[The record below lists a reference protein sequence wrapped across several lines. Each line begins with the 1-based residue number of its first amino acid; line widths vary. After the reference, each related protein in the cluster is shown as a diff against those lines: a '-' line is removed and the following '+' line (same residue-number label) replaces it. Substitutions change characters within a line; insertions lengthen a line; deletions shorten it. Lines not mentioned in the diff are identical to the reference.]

1 MEILELKDVKAI
13 PDVIHTYPDR
23 VKSEGTPLV
32 IDNGSY
38 KCRVGWATEKE
49 PQLIFK
55 NLIAKPRKERGK
67 KDGEPQ
73 VGNDIANIEAVR
85 FQLKTQFDRNVV
97 THFEAQE
104 QIFDYIFTHMGIDTE
119 GAVNHPIILTETFLN
134 PNYSRNL
141 MAELLF
147 ECYNVPSIAYGVDC
161 LFSYQHNN
169 CPSDGLIISIGYHTT
184 HIIPILDGK
193 ADPVNSRRI
202 NVGGYHI
209 TSYMHRLLQLKY
221 PVHVNAITPSRAEEL
236 IHEHSM
242 IALNYQEEISKW
254 ADPDYYDA
262 NVLRVQLPYVAP
274 SSAPGL
280 TVEQQ
285 KERKRELA
293 RRLMEINARKREE
306 RLAED
311 EEQLNQLLA
320 VQDLLEEG
328 ETDEFDQA
336 LKSYSLANEADLIK
350 MINNLQAKVERTR
363 QKIVAA
369 NSQEENIV
377 MEEQKPKIKSSLQPK
392 DQQDFDE
399 WIAGVRKKRQ
409 EILEKR
415 MAKRQ
420 RRQDMAKRRTAA
432 AQERM
437 RIISQLARKEKRDDD
452 FGMRDEDWD
461 VYKVINRVRKQHF
474 KSIVLVLSHM
484 FMLNITVQEGGDS
497 DSELEQ
503 EKLLELEDVLRHHDP
518 EFDGA
523 GSNVPMV
530 PGETHQ
536 LHIGVERLRAPEIL
550 FQPSLIGS
558 MEAGIAETIE
568 FVLKLYPPEQ
578 QLRLVGNIFLT
589 GGPTTF
595 PGLLERLNRELR
607 EMRPFD
613 SNFQINI
620 AKNTSIDAWYGA
632 RDFGLNGNLPEFL
645 VSKKEYEEKGGEY
658 FKEHSTSNTYTRS
671 PDPLP
676 IIQVPVT
683 SEQIIVEDAVV
694 DVEME

>member
-1 MEILELKDVKAI
+1 MDILELKDVKSV
-13 PDVIHTYPDR
+13 PDIVHEYSAR
-23 VKSEGTPLV
+23 VKNESIPLV

-38 KCRVGWATEKE
+38 NCRVGWATNKE

-67 KDGEPQ
+67 KDGELQ
-73 VGNDIANIEAVR
+73 VGNDITNIEAVR
-85 FQLKTQFDRNVV
+85 FQLKTQFDRNIV
-97 THFEAQE
+97 THFEVQE
-104 QIFDYIFTHMGIDTE
+104 HIFDYTFTHMGIDTE
-119 GAVNHPIILTETFLN
+119 CSVNHPIILTEAFLN

-147 ECYNVPSIAYGVDC
+147 ECYNIPSIAYGVDC

-169 CPSDGLIISIGYHTT
+169 CPPYGLIINIGYHTT

-193 ADPVNSRRI
+193 PDCANSRRI

-221 PVHVNAITPSRAEEL
+221 PVHVNAINPSRAEEL
-236 IHEHSM
+236 IHDHSL
-242 IALNYQEEISKW
+242 IAVDYQDEIQKW

-274 SSAPGL
+274 PTTPGL

-311 EEQLNQLLA
+311 EEQLNQFLA

-328 ETDEFDQA
+328 EPEEFGKA
-336 LKSYSLANEADLIK
+336 LKSYNLANEAELMK
-350 MINNLQAKVERTR
+350 MINTLQIKVERTR

-369 NSQEENIV
+369 NSHEENIV
-377 MEEQKPKIKSSLQPK
+377 IDEQKPKTKTSMQPK
-392 DQQDFDE
+392 DQPDFDE
-399 WIAGVRKKRQ
+399 WIAGLKKRRQ
-409 EILEKR
+409 EILDKR
-415 MAKRQ
+415 LAKRQ

-437 RIISQLARKEKRDDD
+437 RIISQLAKKEKRDDD

-461 VYKVINRVRKQHF
+461 VYKVINK
-474 KSIVLVLSHM
+474 
-484 FMLNITVQEGGDS
+484 EGGDS

-503 EKLLELEDVLRHHDP
+503 ERLIELEDVLRHHDP
-518 EFDGA
+518 DFDGA
-523 GSNVPMV
+523 GSNVPLI

-536 LHIGVERLRAPEIL
+536 LHVGLELLRAPELL
-550 FQPSLIGS
+550 FQPSKIGS
-558 MEAGIAETIE
+558 IEAGIAETIE
-568 FVLKLYPPEQ
+568 FVLKRYSDEIQ
-578 QLRLVGNIFLT
+578 MRILT
-589 GGPTTF
+589 
-595 PGLLERLNRELR
+595 
-607 EMRPFD
+607 
-613 SNFQINI
+613 
-620 AKNTSIDAWYGA
+620 
-632 RDFGLNGNLPEFL
+632 NGNYCKIHRARTKIRVAAAFAAG
-645 VSKKEYEEKGGEY
+645 K
-658 FKEHSTSNTYTRS
+658 
-671 PDPLP
+671 
-676 IIQVPVT
+676 
-683 SEQIIVEDAVV
+683 A
-694 DVEME
+694 

>member
-1 MEILELKDVKAI
+1 MEILELKDVKAVADI
-13 PDVIHTYPDR
+13 IHVYPER
-23 VKSEGTPLV
+23 VRNEATPLV

-67 KDGEPQ
+67 KDGELQ

-104 QIFDYIFTHMGIDTE
+104 QIFDYTFSHMGIDTE
-119 GAVNHPIILTETFLN
+119 GSMNHPIILTEAFLN

-169 CPSDGLIISIGYHTT
+169 CPPDGLIVSLGYHTT
-184 HIIPILDGK
+184 HVIPILDGK
-193 ADPVNSRRI
+193 ADACNARRI

-209 TSYMHRLLQLKY
+209 ISYMHRLLQLKY

-236 IHEHSM
+236 IHEHSF
-242 IALNYQEEISKW
+242 IAYNYQEEVKKW
-254 ADPDYYDA
+254 SDPDHYDA

-274 SSAPGL
+274 ASTPGL

-311 EEQLNQLLA
+311 EEQLNQLMA

-328 ETDEFDQA
+328 ETEEFEQA
-336 LKSYSLANEADLIK
+336 LKSFSLANEADLIK

-377 MEEQKPKIKSSLQPK
+377 IEEQKPKIKASLQPK
-392 DQQDFDE
+392 DQQDTDE
-399 WIAGVRKKRQ
+399 WIASVRKRRQ
-409 EILEKR
+409 EILDKR
-415 MAKRQ
+415 LAKRQ

-461 VYKVINRVRKQHF
+461 VYKVINR
-474 KSIVLVLSHM
+474 
-484 FMLNITVQEGGDS
+484 EGGDS

-503 EKLLELEDVLRHHDP
+503 ERLLELEDVLRHHDP
-518 EFDGA
+518 EFDGV
-523 GSNVPMV
+523 GSTVPLI

-536 LHIGVERLRAPEIL
+536 LHVGVERLRTPELL
-550 FQPSLIGS
+550 FQASMIGS
-558 MEAGIAETIE
+558 VEAGIAETIE
-568 FVLKLYPPEQ
+568 FVLKLYPAEIQ
-578 QLRLVGNIFLT
+578 MRLVENVFLT
-589 GGPTTF
+589 GGPASI

-607 EMRPFD
+607 EIRPFGTGYRV
-613 SNFQINI
+613 SI
-620 AKNTSIDAWYGA
+620 AKNSNLDAWYGA
-632 RDFGLNGNLPEFL
+632 RDFGLSGNLPEYL
-645 VSKKEYEEKGGEY
+645 VTRREYEEKGGEY
-658 FKEHSTSNTYTRS
+658 LKEHTASNTYTRS

-676 IIQVPVT
+676 ILQIPVS
-683 SEQIIVEDAVV
+683 SEQIILEDAIV
-694 DVEME
+694 DVEIE

>member
-1 MEILELKDVKAI
+1 MEVLELKDVKAV
-13 PDVIHTYPDR
+13 PDIIHPYPDR
-23 VKSEGTPLV
+23 VKSEATPLTNIQV
-32 IDNGSY
+32 SERYSCNTKYVASITDIE
-38 KCRVGWATEKE
+38 KQLFCRVV
-49 PQLIFK
+49 QLQSWMGYRK
-55 NLIAKPRKERGK
+55 GASPRKERGK

-104 QIFDYIFTHMGIDTE
+104 QIFDYTFTHMGIDTE
-119 GAVNHPIILTETFLN
+119 GAVNHPIILTEAFLN

-147 ECYNVPSIAYGVDC
+147 ECYNVPAIAYGVDC

-169 CPSDGLIISIGYHTT
+169 CPPDGLIISIGYHTT

-202 NVGGYHI
+202 NIGGYHI

-254 ADPDYYDA
+254 ADPDYYDT

-274 SSAPGL
+274 ANAPGL

-336 LKSYSLANEADLIK
+336 LKTYSLANEADLIK

-369 NSQEENIV
+369 NSQEENIA

-409 EILEKR
+409 EILERR

-461 VYKVINRVRKQHF
+461 VYKVINR
-474 KSIVLVLSHM
+474 
-484 FMLNITVQEGGDS
+484 EGGDS
-497 DSELEQ
+497 DSEVEQ
-503 EKLLELEDVLRHHDP
+503 EKLMELEDVLRHHDP

-536 LHIGVERLRAPEIL
+536 LHVGVERLRAPEIL
-550 FQPSLIGS
+550 FQSSMIGS
-558 MEAGIAETIE
+558 VEAGIAETIE
-568 FVLKLYPPEQ
+568 FILKLYPPEQ
-578 QLRLVGNIFLT
+578 QSRLVGNIFLT
-589 GGPTTF
+589 GGPTRF

-607 EMRPFD
+607 EMRPFG
-613 SNFQINI
+613 SSFQINI
-620 AKNTSIDAWYGA
+620 AKNTNLDAWYGA

-676 IIQVPVT
+676 TVQAPVT
-683 SEQIIVEDAVV
+683 SEQVIVEDAVV

>member
-1 MEILELKDVKAI
+1 MDILELKDVKAVADI
-13 PDVIHTYPDR
+13 IHTYSEK
-23 VKSEGTPLV
+23 VKTESTPLV

-38 KCRVGWATEKE
+38 NCRVGWATEKE

-67 KDGEPQ
+67 KDGELQ

-104 QIFDYIFTHMGIDTE
+104 QIFDYTFMHMGIGTE
-119 GAVNHPIILTETFLN
+119 GSVDHPIILTEAFLN

-147 ECYNVPSIAYGVDC
+147 ECYNIPSIAYGVDC

-169 CPSDGLIISIGYHTT
+169 CASDGLIVSIGYHTT
-184 HIIPILDGK
+184 HIIPVLDGK
-193 ADPVNSRRI
+193 VDPVNARRI

-209 TSYMHRLLQLKY
+209 ISYMHRLLQLKY

-236 IHEHSM
+236 IHEHSV
-242 IALNYQEEISKW
+242 IALDYQDEISKW
-254 ADPDYYDA
+254 ADPDHYDM

-274 SSAPGL
+274 TSTPGL
-280 TVEQQ
+280 SVEQQ

-328 ETDEFDQA
+328 ETEEFYQA
-336 LKSYSLANEADLIK
+336 LKTYSLANEADLIK
-350 MINNLQAKVERTR
+350 MINNLQAKIERTR

-377 MEEQKPKIKSSLQPK
+377 IEDQKPKIKSSLQPK

-409 EILEKR
+409 EILDKR
-415 MAKRQ
+415 LAKRQ

-461 VYKVINRVRKQHF
+461 VYKVINR
-474 KSIVLVLSHM
+474 
-484 FMLNITVQEGGDS
+484 EGGDS

-523 GSNVPMV
+523 GSSVPLI

-536 LHIGVERLRAPEIL
+536 LHVGLERLRAPELL
-550 FQPSLIGS
+550 FQPSMIGS
-558 MEAGIAETIE
+558 VEAGIAETIE
-568 FVLKLYPPEQ
+568 YVLKRYSIEQ
-578 QLRLVGNIFLT
+578 QMRLVGNVFLT
-589 GGPTTF
+589 GGPASF
-595 PGLLERLNRELR
+595 PGLLERLTRELR
-607 EMRPFD
+607 EIRPFM
-613 SNFQINI
+613 SSFQLNI
-620 AKNTSIDAWYGA
+620 AKNTSLDAWYGA
-632 RDFGLNGNLPEFL
+632 RDFGLNGNLSEYL
-645 VSKKEYEEKGGEY
+645 VTRKEYEEKGGEY
-658 FKEHSTSNTYTRS
+658 LKEHTSSNTFAKS

-676 IIQVPVT
+676 MIQVPAA
-683 SEQIIVEDAVV
+683 SEIIVEDAIV

>member
-1 MEILELKDVKAI
+1 MEVLELKDVKAV
-13 PDVIHTYPDR
+13 PDIIHNYPHKIKD
-23 VKSEGTPLV
+23 EAIPLV
-32 IDNGSY
+32 VDNGSY
-38 KCRVGWATEKE
+38 NCRVGWATEKE

-104 QIFDYIFTHMGIDTE
+104 QIFDYTFTHMGIDTE
-119 GAVNHPIILTETFLN
+119 GSVNHPIILTEAFLN
-134 PNYSRNL
+134 PNYSRN
-141 MAELLF
+141 
-147 ECYNVPSIAYGVDC
+147 SYGVDC

-169 CPSDGLIISIGYHTT
+169 CPPDGLIVSIGYHTT
-184 HIIPILDGK
+184 QIIPILDGK

-202 NVGGYHI
+202 NIGGYHI

-242 IALNYQEEISKW
+242 IALNYQEVVSKW

-274 SSAPGL
+274 ASTPGL
-280 TVEQQ
+280 TIEQQ

-320 VQDLLEEG
+320 IQDLLEEG

-336 LKSYSLANEADLIK
+336 LKTYSLANEADLIK

-377 MEEQKPKIKSSLQPK
+377 MEDQKPKIKSSLQPK
-392 DQQDFDE
+392 DQQDFEE
-399 WIAGVRKKRQ
+399 WIAGVRKRRQ
-409 EILEKR
+409 EILDKR

-437 RIISQLARKEKRDDD
+437 RIISQLARKDKRDDD

-461 VYKVINRVRKQHF
+461 VYKVINR
-474 KSIVLVLSHM
+474 
-484 FMLNITVQEGGDS
+484 EGGDS

-503 EKLLELEDVLRHHDP
+503 EKLMELEDVLRHHDP

-523 GSNVPMV
+523 GSSVPMI

-536 LHIGVERLRAPEIL
+536 LHVGVERLRAAELL
-550 FQPSLIGS
+550 FQPSMIGS
-558 MEAGIAETIE
+558 VEAGIAETIE
-568 FVLKLYPPEQ
+568 FVLKLYSPEQ
-578 QLRLVGNIFLT
+578 QKRLVSNVFLT
-589 GGPTTF
+589 GGPTAL
-595 PGLLERLNRELR
+595 PGLLERLKRELK
-607 EMRPFD
+607 EIRPFG
-613 SNFQINI
+613 SNFQINV
-620 AKNTSIDAWYGA
+620 AKNTSLDSWYGA
-632 RDFGLNGNLPEFL
+632 RDFGLSGNLPEYL
-645 VSKKEYEEKGGEY
+645 VTRKEYEEKGGEY
-658 FKEHSTSNTYTRS
+658 LKEHTASNMYTRS

-676 IIQVPVT
+676 ILQVPVT
-683 SEQIIVEDAVV
+683 CEQVIVEDAII
-694 DVEME
+694 DVEIE

>member
-461 VYKVINRVRKQHF
+461 VYKVINR
-474 KSIVLVLSHM
+474 
-484 FMLNITVQEGGDS
+484 EGGDS

>member
-1 MEILELKDVKAI
+1 MDILELKDVKSVPDIIHIYSGKVKEESI
-13 PDVIHTYPDR
+13 PLI
-23 VKSEGTPLV
+23 

-38 KCRVGWATEKE
+38 NCRVGWATDKT
-49 PQLIFK
+49 PLLIFR

-67 KDGEPQ
+67 KDGELQ

-104 QIFDYIFTHMGIDTE
+104 QIFDYTFTHLGIDTE
-119 GAVNHPIILTETFLN
+119 GSVNHPIILTEAFLN

-147 ECYNVPSIAYGVDC
+147 ECYNIPSLSYGVDC
-161 LFSYQHNN
+161 LFSYHHNN
-169 CPSDGLIISIGYHTT
+169 CSSDGLIVSIGYHTT

-193 ADPVNSRRI
+193 IDAINSRRI
-202 NVGGYHI
+202 NVGGYHL

-236 IHEHSM
+236 IHDHSL
-242 IALNYQEEISKW
+242 IALNYQEEIANW
-254 ADPDYYDA
+254 ADPDYYDM
-262 NVLRVQLPYVAP
+262 NILRVQLPYVAP
-274 SSAPGL
+274 ASTPGL

-328 ETDEFDQA
+328 EMEEFEEA
-336 LKSYSLANEADLIK
+336 LKSYSLSNEAELMK

-369 NSQEENIV
+369 NSQEENMVI
-377 MEEQKPKIKSSLQPK
+377 EEKPKIKTSLQPK

-399 WIAGVRKKRQ
+399 WINGVRKKRQ
-409 EILEKR
+409 DILDKR

-461 VYKVINRVRKQHF
+461 VYKVINR
-474 KSIVLVLSHM
+474 
-484 FMLNITVQEGGDS
+484 EGGDS

-503 EKLLELEDVLRHHDP
+503 EKLIELEDVLRHHDP

-523 GSNVPMV
+523 GSSAPMV

-536 LHIGVERLRAPEIL
+536 LHVGIERLRSPELL
-550 FQPSLIGS
+550 FQPSMIGLV
-558 MEAGIAETIE
+558 EAGIAETIE
-568 FVLKLYPPEQ
+568 FVLKRYSSELQ
-578 QLRLVGNIFLT
+578 MRLACNIFLT
-589 GGPTTF
+589 GGPASF
-595 PGLLERLNRELR
+595 PGLLERLKRELK
-607 EMRPFD
+607 EIRPFG
-613 SNFQINI
+613 SNFHVNI
-620 AKNTSIDAWYGA
+620 ANNTSLDAWFGA
-632 RDFGLNGNLPEFL
+632 RDFGLNGNLDDYL
-645 VSKKEYEEKGGEY
+645 VTRKEYEEKGGE
-658 FKEHSTSNTYTRS
+658 FLKEHTSSNFYNKS

-676 IIQVPVT
+676 MLQVAAI
-683 SEQIIVEDAVV
+683 SEQIVVEDAIV
-694 DVEME
+694 DVEIE

>member
-1 MEILELKDVKAI
+1 MELLELKDVRAV
-13 PDVIHTYPDR
+13 PDIVHTY
-23 VKSEGTPLV
+23 SEKLRNEYTPLV

-38 KCRVGWATEKE
+38 NCRVGWATEKE

-67 KDGEPQ
+67 KDGELQ

-104 QIFDYIFTHMGIDTE
+104 QIFDYTFTHMGINTE
-119 GAVNHPIILTETFLN
+119 LSVNHPIILTEAFLN

-147 ECYNVPSIAYGVDC
+147 ECYEIPSIAYGVDC
-161 LFSYQHNN
+161 LFSYHHNN
-169 CPSDGLIISIGYHTT
+169 CPSDGLIIGFGYHTT

-193 ADPVNSRRI
+193 PDPANSRRI
-202 NVGGYHI
+202 NIGGYHI
-209 TSYMHRLLQLKY
+209 ISYMHRLLQLKY

-236 IHEHSM
+236 IHEHSS
-242 IALNYQEEISKW
+242 IAYDYQEEVSKW
-254 ADPDYYDA
+254 ADPDHYDA

-274 SSAPGL
+274 ASTSGL

-336 LKSYSLANEADLIK
+336 LKSYSLSNEADLIK

-369 NSQEENIV
+369 NSQEENISI
-377 MEEQKPKIKSSLQPK
+377 EEQKPKIKSNLQPK

-409 EILEKR
+409 EILDKR
-415 MAKRQ
+415 LAKRQ

-437 RIISQLARKEKRDDD
+437 RIISQLAKKEKRDDD

-461 VYKVINRVRKQHF
+461 VYKVINR
-474 KSIVLVLSHM
+474 
-484 FMLNITVQEGGDS
+484 EGGDS

-503 EKLLELEDVLRHHDP
+503 ERLMELEDVLRHHDP

-523 GSNVPMV
+523 GVNIPVV

-536 LHIGVERLRAPEIL
+536 LHVGVERLRAAELL
-550 FQPSLIGS
+550 FQPSMIGS

-568 FVLKLYPPEQ
+568 FVLKLYSEEQ
-578 QLRLVGNIFLT
+578 QTRLTGNIFLT
-589 GGPTTF
+589 GGSAAF
-595 PGLLERLNRELR
+595 PGLLERLKRELR
-607 EMRPFD
+607 EIRPFG
-613 SNFQINI
+613 STFQINI
-620 AKNTSIDAWYGA
+620 AKNTSLDSWYGA
-632 RDFGLNGNLPEFL
+632 RDFGLSGNLPEYL
-645 VSKKEYEEKGGEY
+645 VSRKEYEENGGEY
-658 FKEHSTSNTYTRS
+658 LKDHSASNTYSRS

-676 IIQVPVT
+676 MIQVPT
-683 SEQIIVEDAVV
+683 ISEQVIVEDAVV
-694 DVEME
+694 DVEIE

>member
-1 MEILELKDVKAI
+1 MEIELIELKDIKAI
-13 PDVIHTYPDR
+13 PDIVHIYPQR
-23 VKSEGTPLV
+23 VKSECTPLV

-38 KCRVGWATEKE
+38 NCRVGWATEKE

-104 QIFDYIFTHMGIDTE
+104 QIFDYTLTHMGIDTE
-119 GAVNHPIILTETFLN
+119 GRVDHPIILTEAFLN

-147 ECYNVPSIAYGVDC
+147 ECYNVPSIAYGIDC

-169 CPSDGLIISIGYHTT
+169 CPPDGLIVSIGYHTT

-193 ADPVNSRRI
+193 ADATNARRI

-242 IALNYQEEISKW
+242 IALNYQEELSKW
-254 ADPDYYDA
+254 ADVDYYDTH
-262 NVLRVQLPYVAP
+262 VLRVQLPYIAP
-274 SSAPGL
+274 TTTPGL
-280 TVEQQ
+280 TLEQQ

-328 ETDEFDQA
+328 EIDEFDQA
-336 LKSYSLANEADLIK
+336 LKTYSLANEADLIK

-377 MEEQKPKIKSSLQPK
+377 IEEKPKIKSSLQPK

-399 WIAGVRKKRQ
+399 WIAGVKKKRQ
-409 EILEKR
+409 EILDKR

-437 RIISQLARKEKRDDD
+437 RIISQLAKKEKRDDD

-461 VYKVINRVRKQHF
+461 VYKVINK
-474 KSIVLVLSHM
+474 
-484 FMLNITVQEGGDS
+484 EGGDS

-518 EFDGA
+518 EFDSV
-523 GSNVPMV
+523 GSSVPMV

-536 LHIGVERLRAPEIL
+536 LHVGVERLRAPELL
-550 FQPSLIGS
+550 FQPSMVGS
-558 MEAGIAETIE
+558 VEAGIAETIE
-568 FVLKLYPPEQ
+568 FVLKQFSPEEQ
-578 QLRLVGNIFLT
+578 TRLVSNVFLT
-589 GGPTTF
+589 GGPTAF
-595 PGLLERLNRELR
+595 PGLLERLKRELR
-607 EMRPFD
+607 EMRPFG
-613 SNFQINI
+613 SNFQVNI
-620 AKNTSIDAWYGA
+620 AKNTSLDAWYGA
-632 RDFGLNGNLPEFL
+632 RDFGLSGNLPEYL
-645 VSKKEYEEKGGEY
+645 VSRKEYEEKGGEY
-658 FKEHSTSNTYTRS
+658 FKEHLTSNTYTRS

-676 IIQVPVT
+676 TIQVPVT
-683 SEQIIVEDAVV
+683 SEQVIVEDAVV
-694 DVEME
+694 DVEIE

>member
-1 MEILELKDVKAI
+1 MEVLELKDVKAV
-13 PDVIHTYPDR
+13 PDIIHNYLYKIKTEA
-23 VKSEGTPLV
+23 VPLV
-32 IDNGSY
+32 VDNGSY
-38 KCRVGWATEKE
+38 NCRVGWATEKE

-104 QIFDYIFTHMGIDTE
+104 QIFDYTFTHMGIDTE
-119 GAVNHPIILTETFLN
+119 GSVNHPIILTEAFLN

-147 ECYNVPSIAYGVDC
+147 ECYNIPSIAYGVDC

-169 CPSDGLIISIGYHTT
+169 CPPDGLIVSIGYHTT
-184 HIIPILDGK
+184 QIIPILDGK
-193 ADPVNSRRI
+193 ADAVNSRRI
-202 NVGGYHI
+202 NIGGYHI

-242 IALNYQEEISKW
+242 IALNYQDVVSKW

-274 SSAPGL
+274 ASTPGL
-280 TVEQQ
+280 TIEQQ

-320 VQDLLEEG
+320 IQDLLEEG

-336 LKSYSLANEADLIK
+336 LKTYSLANEADLIK

-377 MEEQKPKIKSSLQPK
+377 MEDQKPKIKSSLQPK
-392 DQQDFDE
+392 DQQDFEE
-399 WIAGVRKKRQ
+399 WIAGVRKRRQ
-409 EILEKR
+409 EILDKR

-437 RIISQLARKEKRDDD
+437 RIISQLARKDKRDDD

-461 VYKVINRVRKQHF
+461 VYKVINR
-474 KSIVLVLSHM
+474 
-484 FMLNITVQEGGDS
+484 EGGDS

-503 EKLLELEDVLRHHDP
+503 EKLMELEDVLRHHDP

-523 GSNVPMV
+523 GSSVPMI

-536 LHIGVERLRAPEIL
+536 LHVGVERLRAAELL
-550 FQPSLIGS
+550 FQPSMIGS
-558 MEAGIAETIE
+558 VEAGIAETIE
-568 FVLKLYPPEQ
+568 FVLKLYSPEQ
-578 QLRLVGNIFLT
+578 QKRLVSNVFLT
-589 GGPTTF
+589 GGPTAL
-595 PGLLERLNRELR
+595 PGLLDRLKRELK
-607 EMRPFD
+607 EMRPFG
-613 SNFQINI
+613 SNFQINV
-620 AKNTSIDAWYGA
+620 AKNTSLDSWYGA
-632 RDFGLNGNLPEFL
+632 RDFGLNGNLPEYL
-645 VSKKEYEEKGGEY
+645 VTRKEYEEKGGEY
-658 FKEHSTSNTYTRS
+658 LKEHSASNIYTRS

-676 IIQVPVT
+676 ILQVPVT
-683 SEQIIVEDAVV
+683 CEQVIVEDAII
-694 DVEME
+694 DVEIE

>member
-1 MEILELKDVKAI
+1 MEVLELKDVRAVPDIIHPYPNKIKVEAI
-13 PDVIHTYPDR
+13 
-23 VKSEGTPLV
+23 PLV

-38 KCRVGWATEKE
+38 NCRVGWATEKE

-104 QIFDYIFTHMGIDTE
+104 QIFDYMFTHMGIDTE
-119 GAVNHPIILTETFLN
+119 GSVNHPIILTEAFLN

-141 MAELLF
+141 MAELIF

-161 LFSYQHNN
+161 LLSYQHNN
-169 CPSDGLIISIGYHTT
+169 CPPDGLIVSIGYHTT

-202 NVGGYHI
+202 NIGGYHI

-254 ADPDYYDA
+254 ADPDYYDT

-274 SSAPGL
+274 TSTPGL
-280 TVEQQ
+280 TIEQQ

-320 VQDLLEEG
+320 IQDLLEEG

-336 LKSYSLANEADLIK
+336 LKTYSLANEADLIK

-392 DQQDFDE
+392 DQQDFEE

-409 EILEKR
+409 EILDKR

-461 VYKVINRVRKQHF
+461 VYKVINR
-474 KSIVLVLSHM
+474 
-484 FMLNITVQEGGDS
+484 EGGDS

-503 EKLLELEDVLRHHDP
+503 EKLMELEDVLRHHDP

-523 GSNVPMV
+523 GSSIPMI

-536 LHIGVERLRAPEIL
+536 LHVGVERLRAAELL
-550 FQPSLIGS
+550 FQPSMIGS
-558 MEAGIAETIE
+558 VEAGIAETIE
-568 FVLKLYPPEQ
+568 FVLKLYTPEQ
-578 QLRLVGNIFLT
+578 QTRLVSNVFLT
-589 GGPTTF
+589 GGPTAL
-595 PGLLERLNRELR
+595 PGLLNRLKRELK
-607 EMRPFD
+607 EMRPFG
-613 SNFQINI
+613 SNFQINV
-620 AKNTSIDAWYGA
+620 AKNTSLDAWYGA
-632 RDFGLNGNLPEFL
+632 RDFGLSGNLPEYL
-645 VSKKEYEEKGGEY
+645 VTRKEYEEKGGEY
-658 FKEHSTSNTYTRS
+658 LKEHSASNTYTRS

-676 IIQVPVT
+676 ILQVPVT
-683 SEQIIVEDAVV
+683 CEQVIVEDAII
-694 DVEME
+694 DVEIE

>member
-1 MEILELKDVKAI
+1 MEILELKDIKAV
-13 PDVIHTYPDR
+13 PDIIHPYPDR
-23 VKSEGTPLV
+23 VKSETIPLV

-38 KCRVGWATEKE
+38 NCRVGWATEKE

-104 QIFDYIFTHMGIDTE
+104 QIFDYTFTHMGIDTE
-119 GAVNHPIILTETFLN
+119 SAVNHPIILTEAFLN

-147 ECYNVPSIAYGVDC
+147 ECYNVPAIAYGVDC
-161 LFSYQHNN
+161 LLSYQHNN

-236 IHEHSM
+236 IHEHST

-254 ADPDYYDA
+254 ADPDYYDT

-274 SSAPGL
+274 ANTPGL

-306 RLAED
+306 RVTED

-328 ETDEFDQA
+328 EADEFDQA
-336 LKSYSLANEADLIK
+336 LKTYSLTNEADLIK

-369 NSQEENIV
+369 NSQEENITV
-377 MEEQKPKIKSSLQPK
+377 EEQKPKIKSSLQPK

-420 RRQDMAKRRTAA
+420 RRQDMAKRRTVA

-452 FGMRDEDWD
+452 F
-461 VYKVINRVRKQHF
+461 
-474 KSIVLVLSHM
+474 
-484 FMLNITVQEGGDS
+484 
-497 DSELEQ
+497 
-503 EKLLELEDVLRHHDP
+503 

-523 GSNVPMV
+523 GSNVPAV

-536 LHIGVERLRAPEIL
+536 LHVGVERLRAPEIL

-568 FVLKLYPPEQ
+568 FVLKLYSPEQ
-578 QLRLVGNIFLT
+578 QSRLVGNIFLT

-607 EMRPFD
+607 EMRPFG

-632 RDFGLNGNLPEFL
+632 RDFGLNGNLPEYL
-645 VSKKEYEEKGGEY
+645 VSKKEYEDKGGEY
-658 FKEHSTSNTYTRS
+658 LKEHSTSNTYTRS

-676 IIQVPVT
+676 TVQTPTT
-683 SEQIIVEDAVV
+683 SEQVIVEDAVV

>member
-1 MEILELKDVKAI
+1 MNILELKDIRAVPDIIHPYPEKVKTEQ
-13 PDVIHTYPDR
+13 V
-23 VKSEGTPLV
+23 PLV

-38 KCRVGWATEKE
+38 NCRVGWATEKE

-67 KDGEPQ
+67 KDGELQ

-97 THFEAQE
+97 THFETQE
-104 QIFDYIFTHMGIDTE
+104 QIFDYTFTHMGINTE
-119 GAVNHPIILTETFLN
+119 ECLNHPIILTECFLN

-169 CPSDGLIISIGYHTT
+169 CPPDGLIISIGYHTT

-193 ADPVNSRRI
+193 ADFANSRRI
-202 NVGGYHI
+202 NIGGYHI

-236 IHEHSM
+236 VHDHSS
-242 IALNYQEEISKW
+242 IALTYQEEISKW
-254 ADPDYYDA
+254 AEVDYYDN
-262 NVLRVQLPYVAP
+262 NVLRIQLPYIAP
-274 SSAPGL
+274 PNTSGL
-280 TVEQQ
+280 TIEQQ

-320 VQDLLEEG
+320 IQDLLEEG
-328 ETDEFDQA
+328 ETEEFDRA
-336 LKSYSLANEADLIK
+336 LKTYSLANEADLIK

-369 NSQEENIV
+369 NSQDESIVIEE
-377 MEEQKPKIKSSLQPK
+377 KPKLKSSLQPK

-399 WIAGVRKKRQ
+399 WITSVKKKRQ
-409 EILEKR
+409 EILDKR

-452 FGMRDEDWD
+452 FGIRDEDWD
-461 VYKVINRVRKQHF
+461 VYKVINR
-474 KSIVLVLSHM
+474 
-484 FMLNITVQEGGDS
+484 EGGDS

-518 EFDGA
+518 DFDGA
-523 GSNVPMV
+523 SSSVPMI

-536 LHIGVERLRAPEIL
+536 LHVGVERLRVPELI
-550 FQPSLIGS
+550 FQPAMIGS
-558 MEAGIAETIE
+558 VEAGIAETIE
-568 FVLKLYPPEQ
+568 FVLKLYSLEEQ
-578 QLRLVGNIFLT
+578 TRIVGNIFLT
-589 GGPTTF
+589 GGSAAF

-607 EMRPFD
+607 EIRPFG
-613 SNFQINI
+613 SKFQISI
-620 AKNTSIDAWYGA
+620 AKNTSLDAWYGA

-645 VSKKEYEEKGGEY
+645 VDRKEYEEKGGEY
-658 FKEHSTSNTYTRS
+658 LKEHSTSNNYIRS

-676 IIQVPVT
+676 MIQIPVT
-683 SEQIIVEDAVV
+683 SEQIIVEDAVI
-694 DVEME
+694 DVEVE

>member
-1 MEILELKDVKAI
+1 MEMELIELKDMKPVADI
-13 PDVIHTYPDR
+13 IHLYPER
-23 VKSEGTPLV
+23 IKYECTPLV

-38 KCRVGWATEKE
+38 NCRVGWATEKE

-104 QIFDYIFTHMGIDTE
+104 QIFDYTFTHMGINTE
-119 GAVNHPIILTETFLN
+119 GCINHPIILTEAFLN

-147 ECYNVPSIAYGVDC
+147 ECYNVPSIAYGIDC

-169 CPSDGLIISIGYHTT
+169 CPPDGIIVSIGYHTT

-193 ADPVNSRRI
+193 ADAINARRI

-242 IALNYQEEISKW
+242 IALDYQEDLSKW
-254 ADPDYYDA
+254 ADVDYYDTH
-262 NVLRVQLPYVAP
+262 VLRVQLPYIAP
-274 SSAPGL
+274 TTTPGL
-280 TVEQQ
+280 TLEQQ

-328 ETDEFDQA
+328 EIDEFDQA

-399 WIAGVRKKRQ
+399 WIAGVKKKRQ
-409 EILEKR
+409 EILDKR

-437 RIISQLARKEKRDDD
+437 RIISQLAKKEKRDDD

-461 VYKVINRVRKQHF
+461 VYKVINR
-474 KSIVLVLSHM
+474 
-484 FMLNITVQEGGDS
+484 EGGDS

-518 EFDGA
+518 EFDSA

-536 LHIGVERLRAPEIL
+536 LHVGVERLRAPELL
-550 FQPSLIGS
+550 FQPSMVGS
-558 MEAGIAETIE
+558 VEAGIAETIE
-568 FVLKLYPPEQ
+568 FVLKQYSSEEQ
-578 QLRLVGNIFLT
+578 MRLVSNVFLT
-589 GGPTTF
+589 SGSAAF
-595 PGLLERLNRELR
+595 PGLLERLKRELH
-607 EMRPFD
+607 EMRPFK
-613 SNFQINI
+613 SNFHVNI
-620 AKNTSIDAWYGA
+620 AKNTSLDAWYGA
-632 RDFGLNGNLPEFL
+632 RDFGLNGNLPEYL
-645 VSKKEYEEKGGEY
+645 VTRKEYEEKGGEY

-676 IIQVPVT
+676 MIQVPVT
-683 SEQIIVEDAVV
+683 SEVIVEDAVV

>member
-474 KSIVLVLSHM
+474 KSIVLVSSHM

>member
-1 MEILELKDVKAI
+1 MEILELKDSKTV
-13 PDVIHTYPDR
+13 PDIVYEYSAKVR
-23 VKSEGTPLV
+23 NESTPLI

-38 KCRVGWATEKE
+38 NCRVGWAMEKE

-67 KDGEPQ
+67 KDGELQ

-85 FQLKTQFDRNVV
+85 FQLKTQFDRNIV

-104 QIFDYIFTHMGIDTE
+104 QIFDYTFTHMGIDTD
-119 GAVNHPIILTETFLN
+119 GAVNHPIVLTEAFLN

-147 ECYNVPSIAYGVDC
+147 ECYSVPAISYGVDC
-161 LFSYQHNN
+161 LFSYHHNN
-169 CPSDGLIISIGYHTT
+169 CPPNGLIVNIGYHTS
-184 HIIPILDGK
+184 HIIPVLDGLV
-193 ADPVNSRRI
+193 DPANSRRI
-202 NVGGYHI
+202 NIGGYHI
-209 TSYMHRLLQLKY
+209 ISYMHRLLQLKY

-236 IHEHSM
+236 IRDHSVV
-242 IALNYQEEISKW
+242 ALEYQEEISKW
-254 ADPDYYDA
+254 SDPDYYDM

-274 SSAPGL
+274 VSTPGL

-328 ETDEFDQA
+328 ETDEFEQA
-336 LKSYSLANEADLIK
+336 LKSYSLANEADLVK

-377 MEEQKPKIKSSLQPK
+377 IEEPKPKMKSILQPK

-399 WIAGVRKKRQ
+399 WITGVRKKRQ
-409 EILEKR
+409 DILDKR
-415 MAKRQ
+415 LAKRQ

-461 VYKVINRVRKQHF
+461 VYKVINR
-474 KSIVLVLSHM
+474 
-484 FMLNITVQEGGDS
+484 EGGDS

-503 EKLLELEDVLRHHDP
+503 ERLIELEDVLRYHDP
-518 EFDGA
+518 EFDGTGA
-523 GSNVPMV
+523 TIPLV

-536 LHIGVERLRAPEIL
+536 LHVGVERLRAPELL
-550 FQPSLIGS
+550 FQPSMIGS
-558 MEAGIAETIE
+558 IEAGIAETIE
-568 FVLKLYPPEQ
+568 FVLKNYSPDKQML
-578 QLRLVGNIFLT
+578 LVANIFLT
-589 GGPTTF
+589 GGSAAF
-595 PGLLERLNRELR
+595 PGLLERLKRELR
-607 EMRPFD
+607 EVRPFQ
-613 SNFQINI
+613 SSFQVNI
-620 AKNTSIDAWYGA
+620 AKNTSLDAWYGA
-632 RDFGLNGNLPEFL
+632 RDFALNGNLSEYL
-645 VSKKEYEEKGGEY
+645 VSRKEYDEKGGEY
-658 FKEHSTSNTYTRS
+658 LKEHSASNTYTQS
-671 PDPLP
+671 PEPLP
-676 IIQVPVT
+676 IPIPT
-683 SEQIIVEDAVV
+683 ITEQIVVEEAIV

>member
-1 MEILELKDVKAI
+1 MDILELKDVKAV
-13 PDVIHTYPDR
+13 PDIVHVYSEK
-23 VKSEGTPLV
+23 VKSELTPLV

-38 KCRVGWATEKE
+38 CSRVGWATEKE

-67 KDGEPQ
+67 KDGELQ
-73 VGNDIANIEAVR
+73 IGNDIVNIEAVR

-104 QIFDYIFTHMGIDTE
+104 QIFDYTFTHMGIDTE
-119 GAVNHPIILTETFLN
+119 GSVDHPIILTEAFLN

-161 LFSYQHNN
+161 LLSYKHNN
-169 CPSDGLIISIGYHTT
+169 CPSDGLIVSFGYHTT
-184 HIIPILDGK
+184 QIIPVLNGRVDSK
-193 ADPVNSRRI
+193 HARRI
-202 NVGGYHI
+202 NIGGFHI

-236 IHEHSM
+236 IHEHSS
-242 IALNYQEEISKW
+242 IALEYQEEIKKW
-254 ADPDYYDA
+254 GDPDYYDS

-274 SSAPGL
+274 TTTPGL

-311 EEQLNQLLA
+311 EEQLNQFLSI
-320 VQDLLEEG
+320 QDFLEEG
-328 ETDEFDQA
+328 DTEEFERA
-336 LKSYSLANEADLIK
+336 LKSYNLANEAELIK
-350 MINNLQAKVERTR
+350 MINNLQAKIEKTK

-369 NSQEENIV
+369 NSQEENVII
-377 MEEQKPKIKSSLQPK
+377 EEKPKIKTSLQPK
-392 DQQDFDE
+392 DSQDFDE

-415 MAKRQ
+415 LAKRQ

-437 RIISQLARKEKRDDD
+437 RIISQLAKKEKRDDD

-461 VYKVINRVRKQHF
+461 VYKVINR
-474 KSIVLVLSHM
+474 
-484 FMLNITVQEGGDS
+484 EGGDS

-503 EKLLELEDVLRHHDP
+503 ERLLELEDVLRQHDP
-518 EFDGA
+518 EFEGA
-523 GSNVPMV
+523 GANVPLI

-536 LHIGVERLRAPEIL
+536 LHVALERLRSPELI
-550 FQPSLIGS
+550 FQPAMIGS
-558 MEAGIAETIE
+558 VEAGIAETID
-568 FVLKLYPPEQ
+568 FVLKLYPEDVQ
-578 QLRLVGNIFLT
+578 SRLVNNVFLT
-589 GGPTTF
+589 GGPAKL
-595 PGLLERLNRELR
+595 PGLHERLKRELR
-607 EMRPFD
+607 EIRPFGT
-613 SNFQINI
+613 SFRITI
-620 AKNTSIDAWYGA
+620 AKNPALDAWYGA
-632 RDFGLNGNLPEFL
+632 RNFGLGDSFSEYL
-645 VSKKEYEEKGGEY
+645 VTRQEYEEMGGEY
-658 FKEHSTSNTYTRS
+658 FKVHSASNLYTKS

-676 IIQVPVT
+676 IMQVPICT
-683 SEQIIVEDAVV
+683 EQIIVEDAIV

>member
-1 MEILELKDVKAI
+1 MEILELKDIKAV
-13 PDVIHTYPDR
+13 PDIIHSYPY
-23 VKSEGTPLV
+23 KIKNESIPLV

-38 KCRVGWATEKE
+38 NCRVGWATEKE

-73 VGNDIANIEAVR
+73 VGNDIVNIEAVR

-104 QIFDYIFTHMGIDTE
+104 QIFDYTFTHMGIDTE
-119 GAVNHPIILTETFLN
+119 GCVNHPIILTEAFLN

-161 LFSYQHNN
+161 LLSYQHNN
-169 CPSDGLIISIGYHTT
+169 CPSDGLIVSIGYHTT
-184 HIIPILDGK
+184 HIIPVLDGK
-193 ADPVNSRRI
+193 ADPVNARRI
-202 NVGGYHI
+202 NIGGYHI

-221 PVHVNAITPSRAEEL
+221 PVHVNAITLSRAEEL

-242 IALNYQEEISKW
+242 IALNYQEVVSKW

-262 NVLRVQLPYVAP
+262 NVLRVQLPYIAP
-274 SSAPGL
+274 SSTPGL
-280 TVEQQ
+280 TLEQQ

-311 EEQLNQLLA
+311 EENLNQLLA
-320 VQDLLEEG
+320 IQDLLEEG

-336 LKSYSLANEADLIK
+336 LKTYSLANEADLIK

-377 MEEQKPKIKSSLQPK
+377 MEDQKPKIKSSLQPK
-392 DQQDFDE
+392 DQQDFEE
-399 WIAGVRKKRQ
+399 WISGVRKRRQ
-409 EILEKR
+409 EILDKR

-437 RIISQLARKEKRDDD
+437 RIISQLARKDKRDDD

-461 VYKVINRVRKQHF
+461 VYKVINR
-474 KSIVLVLSHM
+474 
-484 FMLNITVQEGGDS
+484 EGGDS

-503 EKLLELEDVLRHHDP
+503 EKLIELEDVLRHHDP

-523 GSNVPMV
+523 GSSVPLI

-536 LHIGVERLRAPEIL
+536 LHVGVERLRAAELL
-550 FQPSLIGS
+550 FQPSMIGS
-558 MEAGIAETIE
+558 IEAGLAETIE
-568 FVLKLYPPEQ
+568 FVLKLYSPVQ
-578 QLRLVGNIFLT
+578 QKRLVSNVFLT
-589 GGPTTF
+589 GGSTAF
-595 PGLLERLNRELR
+595 PGLLERLKRELK
-607 EMRPFD
+607 EIRPFG
-613 SNFQINI
+613 SSFQINV
-620 AKNTSIDAWYGA
+620 AKNTSLDSWYGA
-632 RDFGLNGNLPEFL
+632 RDFGLSGNLPEYL
-645 VSKKEYEEKGGEY
+645 VTFKEYTEKGGEY
-658 FKEHSTSNTYTRS
+658 LKEHTASNMYTRS

-676 IIQVPVT
+676 ILQVPVT
-683 SEQIIVEDAVV
+683 CEQVIVEDAII
-694 DVEME
+694 DVEIE

>member
-1 MEILELKDVKAI
+1 MDILELKDIKAV
-13 PDVIHTYPDR
+13 PDIVHVYSEN
-23 VKSEGTPLV
+23 VKSEATPLV

-38 KCRVGWATEKE
+38 SCRVGWATENE

-67 KDGEPQ
+67 KDGELQ
-73 VGNDIANIEAVR
+73 IGNDIVNIEAVR

-104 QIFDYIFTHMGIDTE
+104 QIFDYTFTHMGIDTE
-119 GAVNHPIILTETFLN
+119 GSVNHPIILTEAFLN

-141 MAELLF
+141 MTELLF

-161 LFSYQHNN
+161 LFSYHHNN
-169 CPSDGLIISIGYHTT
+169 CPPDGLIVSFGYHATQ
-184 HIIPILDGK
+184 IIPVLDGRV
-193 ADPVNSRRI
+193 DPKNARRI
-202 NVGGYHI
+202 NVGGFHI

-236 IHEHSM
+236 IHDHSS
-242 IALNYQEEISKW
+242 IALDYQDEIKKW
-254 ADPDYYDA
+254 GDVDYYDS

-274 SSAPGL
+274 TTTPGL

-311 EEQLNQLLA
+311 EEQLNQFLSI
-320 VQDLLEEG
+320 QDFLEEG
-328 ETDEFDQA
+328 ETEEFEQA
-336 LKSYSLANEADLIK
+336 LKSYNLANEAELMK
-350 MINNLQAKVERTR
+350 MINNLQAKIEKTK

-369 NSQEENIV
+369 NSQEENVII
-377 MEEQKPKIKSSLQPK
+377 EEKPKIKSSLQPK
-392 DQQDFDE
+392 DSQDFDE
-399 WIAGVRKKRQ
+399 WIAGVKKKRQ
-409 EILEKR
+409 EIVERRL
-415 MAKRQ
+415 AKRQ

-437 RIISQLARKEKRDDD
+437 RIISQLAKKEKRDDD

-461 VYKVINRVRKQHF
+461 VYKVINR
-474 KSIVLVLSHM
+474 
-484 FMLNITVQEGGDS
+484 EGGDS

-503 EKLLELEDVLRHHDP
+503 ERLLELENVLRQHDP
-518 EFDGA
+518 EFEGA
-523 GSNVPMV
+523 GVNVPLV

-536 LHIGVERLRAPEIL
+536 LHVALERLRSPEL
-550 FQPSLIGS
+550 VFQPAMIGS
-558 MEAGIAETIE
+558 VEAGIAETID
-568 FVLKLYPPEQ
+568 FVLKLYPEDMQ
-578 QLRLVGNIFLT
+578 SRLVSNVFLT
-589 GGPTTF
+589 GGPAKL
-595 PGLLERLNRELR
+595 PGLLERLKRELR
-607 EMRPFD
+607 EIRPFGT
-613 SNFQINI
+613 SFRISI
-620 AKNTSIDAWYGA
+620 AENAALDPWYGA
-632 RDFGLNGNLPEFL
+632 RNFGLSDNLPEFL
-645 VSKKEYEEKGGEY
+645 VTRQEYEEMGGEY
-658 FKEHSTSNTYTRS
+658 LKVHSASNLYFKS

-676 IIQVPVT
+676 TMQVPACT
-683 SEQIIVEDAVV
+683 EQVVVEDAIV